1 MALVF
6 VSVSL
11 SLPPLSLFK
20 VSLLFKEAEIEVKA
34 EPKPNT
40 SEIEESVDLRSGRLD
55 LRVEVDGLVVDVVEL
70 VAVDEEEEKKEDG
83 PDRSETGFDAKS
95 A

>member
-1 MALVF
+1 M
-6 VSVSL
+6 
-11 SLPPLSLFK
+11 
-20 VSLLFKEAEIEVKA
+20 EVKA

-55 LRVEVDGLVVDVVEL
+55 LRVEVEDDGLVVAV
-70 VAVDEEEEKKEDG
+70 VAVDEDEEKKEEG